1 MPLGGGGGDK
11 PKPSPLDMFL
21 KKQEDCERP
30 ACEDTVS
37 ALSSAMNR
45 INRMK
50 NKDMDMDSNS
60 AISSST
66 TTKTK
71 LACPPTKDAIG
82 RSSWTLL
89 HSMTAWYP
97 DKPSLE
103 EQTKMT
109 QFMGALATFYPCTY
123 CATDFQE
130 NLKKSPA
137 RVESR
142 KDLCI
147 WLCEQHNSVN
157 EKLGKPLF
165 QCDMKSLDERWR
177 KSSDPNC

>member
-1 MPLGGGGGDK
+1 MPLGGD
-11 PKPSPLDMFL
+11 KPSPLDMFL

-45 INRMK
+45 INKIK
-50 NKDMDMDSNS
+50 NKGPG
-60 AISSST
+60 AGAGAAT
-66 TTKTK
+66 TTPK

-82 RSSWTLL
+82 RSSWNLL

-109 QFMGALATFYPCTY
+109 QFMGALAIFYPCTY

-130 NLKKSPA
+130 NLKKTPA

-157 EKLGKPLF
+157 DKLGKPLF
-165 QCDMKSLDERWR
+165 PCDMKTLDERWR